1 MYEVYV
7 LEDDDKK
14 LYKGVTNDINRR
26 LDEHRRGKTRTT
38 RRMNNIRVIYTE
50 EYKTFE
56 EARKREVY
64 LKTAAG
70 RRFLKNK
77 LKNWGRSSVG

>member
-50 EYKTFE
+50 EYKTFK